1 MVKLKV
7 ERSLSV
13 NFTDISTDTEVSLAL
28 EEIESFE
35 IFPLE
40 NSLVLGIV
48 NDGEDCFNVTLDD
61 FVNIIQLV
69 LVHKFK
75 ISRRSAKA
83 FTDKL
88 YSNLSVAHICSV
100 GHDDELTLDF

>member
-7 ERSLSV
+7 EKSLSV
-13 NFTDISTDTEVSLAL
+13 DFTDIRTHAKVSLTL

-40 NSLVLGIV
+40 SSLVLSIV
-48 NDGEDCFNVTLDD
+48 NDGEDCFTVTLDD
-61 FVNIIQLV
+61 FVNIMQLV
-69 LVHKFK
+69 LVHKLN
-75 ISRRSAKA
+75 ISKRSAKA

-88 YSNLSVAHICSV
+88 YNYLSVANIDSSD
-100 GHDDELTLDF
+100 DDEIELDF